1 MPELKTQMTSM
12 FATIL
17 RSLRGVLV
25 LLPML
30 LMVPHLSA
38 APQKDSLGKAFSHWI
53 RAFKAGRLNP
63 EERGFYP
70 KKSLLPPALMRGF
83 RNVWMTRSE
92 EARELFGLLARRGRI
107 EDGQR
112 LIRVIEVSLKLGKK
126 ARAWGRRFRL
136 AATESLKGMGSNPGI
151 QTAVADRV
159 EKGLSFRA
167 DKKVPGGRVW
177 RHKEPRLAGALLPI
191 LGSYRN
197 PVHRKLLERCLK
209 VKKLELRVG
218 AAEGLAALGSGKS
231 VARVAGILGELDDP
245 VDLRRVARAIQRM
258 IKGKRPPAEEK
269 DLRRALTLVIDRL
282 DSLKDWR
289 SRISLVPILG
299 AIRSQASVPFLVG
312 LLKQSK
318 HASSKEF
325 SGTLKN
331 KIHAILMDL
340 TGYFAPVD
348 QVDKWVAWWEANK
361 ESFHLA
367 PVRDLNKSKGWT
379 SGKGFF
385 GIPIT
390 GTRVVFIL
398 DISGS
403 MAAPL
408 PGGTIARGRDGKTSR
423 GGETRMD
430 RAKSELRGAV
440 KGLPVDSKFNVIFF
454 SGGTKKWRKNL
465 VQATQ
470 KNKKALFSYI
480 AKIHPNG
487 GTALYDGMKEGLHVK
502 ELRKRGD
509 RYSSSVDEIFLLSD
523 GMPSVG
529 EILDPEEILIRI
541 REWNLGANVRI
552 NTIYVGSIPRGMRM
566 RPQGAGR
573 MGPEK
578 FMGRMAKE
586 NDGVFKKVGR

>member
-1 MPELKTQMTSM
+1 M
-12 FATIL
+12 FAKIL
-17 RSLRGVLV
+17 RSFRWGLV
-25 LLPML
+25 LPL
-30 LMVPHLSA
+30 LLHLAPNLSA
-38 APQKDSLGKAFSHWI
+38 APQKDALGKAFSHWI
-53 RAFKAGRLNP
+53 KAFQAGRLNP

-70 KKSLLPPALMRGF
+70 RKSLLPSALMRGF
-83 RNVWMTRSE
+83 RNVWMTRGE

-112 LIRVIEVSLKLGKK
+112 LIRVIKVSLKLRKK
-126 ARAWGRRFRL
+126 AGAWGRRFRL
-136 AATESLKGMGSNPGI
+136 AASESLKGMGSNPGI

-167 DKKVPGGRVW
+167 DKKAPGGKVW
-177 RHKEPRLAGALLPI
+177 THKEAKLAGALLPI
-191 LGSYRN
+191 LGSFRN
-197 PVHRKLLERCLK
+197 PVHRTILERCLK
-209 VKKLELRVG
+209 VKSLELRLG
-218 AAEGLAALGSGKS
+218 AAEGLAGLGSGKS
-231 VARVAGILGELDDP
+231 VARVAGILGELNDP
-245 VDLRRVARAIQRM
+245 YDLRRVANAILSM
-258 IKGKRPPAEEK
+258 IKGKRPPAEER

-289 SRISLVPILG
+289 GRISLIPILG
-299 AIRSQASVPFLVG
+299 AIRSQASVPFLIG
-312 LLKQSK
+312 LMQRSK
-318 HASSKEF
+318 KASPQEF

-331 KIHAILMDL
+331 KIHEILMDL
-340 TGYFAPVD
+340 TGYFAPVN
-348 QVDKWVAWWEANK
+348 QVDKWVSWWKANK
-361 ESFHLA
+361 ETFHLA
-367 PVRDLNKSKGWT
+367 PVRDLDKSKGWT

-390 GTRVVFIL
+390 GSRVVFIL

-403 MAAPL
+403 MQAPL
-408 PGGTIARGRDGKTSR
+408 EGGTVARGRDGKVSR

-454 SGGTKKWRKNL
+454 SGGTKKWRKHL

-470 KNKKALFSYI
+470 KNKKALFSYLL
-480 AKIHPNG
+480 KINPNG
-487 GTALYDGMKEGLHVK
+487 GTALYDGMKEGLKVK

-552 NTIYVGSIPRGMRM
+552 NTIFVGSTRRGRRMMPPGVRGM
-566 RPQGAGR
+566 
-573 MGPEK
+573 GPDK

-586 NDGVFKKVGR
+586 NGGVFKKVGR